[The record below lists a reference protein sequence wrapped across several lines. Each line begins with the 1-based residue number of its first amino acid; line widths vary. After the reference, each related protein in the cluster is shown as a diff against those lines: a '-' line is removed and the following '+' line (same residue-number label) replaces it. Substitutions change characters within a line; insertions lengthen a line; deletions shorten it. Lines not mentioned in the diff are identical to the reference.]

1 MFCKIL
7 RILAKYYE
15 YLQNIMNM
23 FLKDWSVLVAFLTW
37 KNVIKGLVPEVPG
50 VLELEGLDPP
60 KVPGVLE
67 LEGLDPPKVP
77 GVLELELEVPIALE
91 LDGLGPLYMNI
102 SQIYIYFS
110 RPKK

>member
-7 RILAKYYE
+7 RIFAKYYE

-67 LEGLDPPKVP
+67 LE
-77 GVLELELEVPIALE
+77 LEVPIALE